1 MSAAAAGPARRLVT
15 AGTRLAEVPF
25 VPEIRLHQAD
35 EPFSVWERTEK
46 AAGREG
52 LPPPFWAFPWA
63 GGQALA
69 RYLLDHP
76 AVVAGRRVLDVASGS
91 GLLAIAAARA
101 GAGPVTAADVDELAI
116 AAIAANATA
125 NGVPV
130 TPLLA
135 DLLDG
140 DAAGADI
147 VLCGDAFYEQ
157 DLAGRMLVFLK
168 RARAAG
174 ARVLAGDPGRRFLAT
189 ADLTPVAAYQVPVTL
204 ALEGVTSKRA
214 TVYEVTADGP

>member
-1 MSAAAAGPARRLVT
+1 MSAAAARPARRIVT
-15 AGTRLAEVPF
+15 AATRLATVPL
-25 VPEIRLHQAD
+25 VPEIRLHQAE
-35 EPFSVWERTEK
+35 EPYTVWERTEE

-76 AVVAGRRVLDVASGS
+76 EVVAGRRVLDVASGS
-91 GLLAIAAARA
+91 GLLAIAAFRA

-116 AAIAANATA
+116 AAIKANAAANGAR
-125 NGVPV
+125 V

-140 DAAGADI
+140 DAAGTD
-147 VLCGDAFYEQ
+147 VVVCGDAFYEK
-157 DLAGRMLVFLK
+157 DLAERMLGFLQ
-168 RARAAG
+168 RARAKG

-189 ADLTPVAAYQVPVTL
+189 AGLTPLAGYQVPVTI
-204 ALEGVTSKRA
+204 ALEGMTEMRA
-214 TVYEVTADGP
+214 TVYEVA

>member
-1 MSAAAAGPARRLVT
+1 MSAAAARPARRIVT
-15 AGTRLAEVPF
+15 AATRLATVPL

-35 EPFSVWERTEK
+35 EPYTVWERTEE

-76 AVVAGRRVLDVASGS
+76 EVVAGRRVLDVASGS
-91 GLLAIAAARA
+91 GLLAIAAVRA

-116 AAIAANATA
+116 AAIKANAAANGTR
-125 NGVPV
+125 V

-140 DAAGADI
+140 DAAGAD
-147 VLCGDAFYEQ
+147 VVVCGDAFYEKE
-157 DLAGRMLVFLK
+157 LAERMLGFLK
-168 RARAAG
+168 RARAKG

-189 ADLTPVAAYQVPVTL
+189 AGLTPLAGYQVPVTI
-204 ALEGVTSKRA
+204 ALEGMTEMRA
-214 TVYEVTADGP
+214 TVYEVT